1 MAPTAASPLAPTEGP
16 VLRSGS
22 ADFAFRLKL
31 INFAPMFRL
40 SKISFFAAAVLLL
53 FACSPG
59 KIDPE
64 PGPEPE
70 DVRSITVGAE
80 SISAVGAVMK
90 GKAEINTESG
100 SVMFGFQYCT
110 LDGSTTSPVLTVLS
124 NDVDKNY
131 NYSASLSSLE
141 PNTTYKF
148 WSFVRQNGKDSY
160 GEPKEFTT
168 KDISSVISTL
178 EVSAASVDGTTLKA
192 GLDLTDVQFSNI
204 KYGFCWGN
212 SESSL
217 NKRLD
222 GSEITQNTYS
232 ALLGGLLYNTKYFFR
247 PYVTLDDRK
256 FYGEVK
262 DFTTEV
268 FKISAVDLGLSVK
281 WANANLGANYPDD
294 YGDYYAYGET
304 EPYYAEGHSQDNP
317 CKDWRAM
324 EGRTITGYDWKS
336 YKWTNLEWNK
346 LTKYCPADQA
356 EFWDGEGGPDDKT
369 VLDAEDD
376 AAAVKLGGKW
386 RMPTYEEWEELFK
399 KCSWTWVNYYGSGKS
414 GYVIESSNGN
424 SIFLPTSG
432 SRNLTTLSFLK
443 AEGVYRSSSL
453 RVIDPSTAHTMR
465 IKSDIREYN
474 NDDSR
479 YIGYPIRPVTE

>member
-1 MAPTAASPLAPTEGP
+1 ML
-16 VLRSGS
+16 
-22 ADFAFRLKL
+22 
-31 INFAPMFRL
+31 RL

-64 PGPEPE
+64 PDPEPE

-141 PNTTYKF
+141 PNTTYKY
-148 WSFVRQNGKDSY
+148 WSFVRYGGKDSY
-160 GEPKEFTT
+160 GEPKEFKTRAVE
-168 KDISSVISTL
+168 SMLSTL
-178 EVSAASVDGTTLKA
+178 DASGSAVDGIILNA
-192 GLDLTDVQFSNI
+192 RLDLTDVQYKEIS
-204 KYGFCWGN
+204 YGFHYG
-212 SESSL
+212 SSASSL
-217 NKRLD
+217 NLHSP
-222 GSEITQNTYS
+222 GSEIVNNTYS
-232 ALLGGLLYNTKYFFR
+232 AQLGTISYNTKYWYR
-247 PYVTLDDRK
+247 AYLRLDGRT

-281 WANANLGANYPDD
+281 WADGNLGANYPDD

-317 CKDWRAM
+317 CNDWRVM

-399 KCSWTWVNYYGSGKS
+399 KCSWTWENYYGSGKS
-414 GYVIESSNGN
+414 GYVIKSSNGNGN
-424 SIFLPTSG
+424 SIFLPAAG

-443 AEGVYRSSSL
+443 KEGVYRSSSL

-465 IKSDIREYN
+465 IKIDIREYN

-479 YIGYPIRPVTE
+479 YIGYPIRAVTD